1 MPKSANTPA
10 PNVPNVPN
18 VPDSREK
25 PTSTAPTPKDA
36 AKELTKA
43 AKAKAKL
50 AGKNALVIQD
60 IAYQAFPW
68 LSKTQNQIIAAAVV
82 AIPIAIIAFFVMQG
96 RAVNE
101 REQLVLEQN
110 RVKSILEARKQV
122 EINLP
127 TTISK
132 PAVADKDNTSLD
144 GSNKPVDANAP
155 STAGATTAGAAGAA
169 GTTALQP
176 AAGSVAADC
185 KHTMING
192 IAPILL
198 QPNTNG
204 RITLHCL
211 SKFAVV
217 YSGIT
222 KTPLAVS
229 EYLTSE
235 SIKAARLFPRK
246 DNLHVENRLQPY
258 DRAQLTAYNQSGFD
272 KGHMASVS
280 NMPTEISQF
289 EADSLIN
296 IVPQNPQL
304 NSEGWARLTGIF
316 RDWLVSHGADA
327 YTVTGP
333 AYQKGGS
340 PYRIGGDENTGVLVP
355 QAIYRAYYV
364 PSIQFT
370 GAIWAANDNSNRYEA
385 LTLNELIDRLGIDVM
400 PSVPQSLR
408 NIKPKSIFSTMF
420 ESFNFI
426 GE

>member
-1 MPKSANTPA
+1 MPKSANTP
-10 PNVPNVPN
+10 VPNT
-18 VPDSREK
+18 PDPREK

-68 LSKTQNQIIAAAVV
+68 LNKTQNQIIAAAVV

-101 REQLVLEQN
+101 REQLALEQN

-127 TTISK
+127 TSK
-132 PAVADKDNTSLD
+132 PAVADKDDTSLD
-144 GSNKPVDANAP
+144 GSSKPVDANAP
-155 STAGATTAGAAGAA
+155 STTVTGAAATAGAAGI
-169 GTTALQP
+169 TALQP
-176 AAGSVAADC
+176 AAGSIATDC

-198 QPNTNG
+198 QPNTDG

-235 SIKAARLFPRK
+235 SIKAARLLPRE
-246 DNLHVENRLQPY
+246 DNLHIENRLQAY

-280 NMPTEISQF
+280 NMPTKISQF

-304 NSEGWARLTGIF
+304 NSGGWARLTGEF

-340 PYRIGGDENTGVLVP
+340 LYRIGGDENTGVLVP
-355 QAIYRAYYV
+355 QAIYRAYYI

-385 LTLNELIDRLGIDVM
+385 LTLNELTDRLGIDVM

>member
-1 MPKSANTPA
+1 MPKSANTPV

-18 VPDSREK
+18 VPDPREK

-36 AKELTKA
+36 AKELTEAVKS
-43 AKAKAKL
+43 KAKL
-50 AGKNALVIQD
+50 AGENALVIQD

-68 LSKTQNQIIAAAVV
+68 LNKTRNQIIAAAVV
-82 AIPIAIIAFFVMQG
+82 AIPVAIIAFFVMQG

-101 REQLVLEQN
+101 REQLALEQN

-127 TTISK
+127 ISK
-132 PAVADKDNTSLD
+132 PAVADKDDTSLD
-144 GSNKPVDANAP
+144 GSSKPVDANAP
-155 STAGATTAGAAGAA
+155 STTVAVAVATANAAGI
-169 GTTALQP
+169 TALQP
-176 AAGSVAADC
+176 AAGSIAADC

-198 QPNTNG
+198 QPNTDG

-235 SIKAARLFPRK
+235 SIKAARLLPRE

-258 DRAQLTAYNQSGFD
+258 DRTQLTAYNQSGFD

-280 NMPTEISQF
+280 NMPTKLSQF

-304 NSEGWARLTGIF
+304 NSGGWAQLTGVF

-355 QAIYRAYYV
+355 QAIYRAYYI